1 MAKVRWKEVEPILT
15 TLLKDEV
22 ATGVEGGVRRRY
34 DPADLVQWWN
44 NGQIRLAT
52 MRPLQRHLVYTFDD
66 GNPVS
71 LPDNFY
77 RPRVVLLENNKQ
89 QLHRLSIE
97 SKFYNPEA
105 VGYAIYEGQLHLLN
119 IRPQRWLLAY
129 EAYYSAIKNETSIVE
144 TPVWAYEACAVY
156 AAMEAITR
164 EMIADSRY
172 RKFIGKQDAGN
183 PQQSPF
189 LPVAR
194 WLEERFNAIVAAH
207 SDDDEDYQQ

>member
-1 MAKVRWKEVEPILT
+1 MSKRRWKEVEPILT

-22 ATGVEGGVRRRY
+22 ATGAEGGVRRRY
-34 DPADLVQWWN
+34 DPADLIQWWN
-44 NGQIRLAT
+44 NAQIRLST
-52 MRPLQRHLVYTFDD
+52 LRPLHRHLVYTEED
-66 GNPVS
+66 GAQVA
-71 LPDNFY
+71 LPDGFY
-77 RPRVVLLENNKQ
+77 RPRVVMLENKS
-89 QLHRLSIE
+89 QLPRLSIE

-105 VGYAIYEGQLHLLN
+105 VGYAIYEGELMLLN
-119 IRPQRWLLAY
+119 IKPKRWLLAY
-129 EAYYSAIKNETSIVE
+129 DAYYAAIKNETSVVE
-144 TPVWAYEACAVY
+144 TPLWADEACAVY

-164 EMIADSRY
+164 ELIADSRY